1 MNAFPS
7 AFGKNPITQGGML
20 IRNETPAMQ
29 NNCMTRHIGRTQYT
43 IGVFF
48 SDAAKETMEDKI
60 LRMIRNE
67 VSTKTQ
73 TCDTIQM
80 SQLRCPA

>member
-7 AFGKNPITQGGML
+7 AFGKNPITKGGML
-20 IRNETPAMQ
+20 ISHETQVMQ

-67 VSTKTQ
+67 VSTKTKS
-73 TCDTIQM
+73 CDTINV

>member
-1 MNAFPS
+1 
-7 AFGKNPITQGGML
+7 ML
-20 IRNETPAMQ
+20 ISHETQVMQ
-29 NNCMTRHIGRTQYT
+29 NNCMTRRIGRTQYT

-67 VSTKTQ
+67 VSTKTKR
-73 TCDTIQM
+73 CDTM
-80 SQLRCPA
+80 NVSQLRCPA

>member
-1 MNAFPS
+1 
-7 AFGKNPITQGGML
+7 ML
-20 IRNETPAMQ
+20 IRNEAPAMQ
-29 NNCMTRHIGRTQYT
+29 NNCMIRHIGRTQYT

-67 VSTKTQ
+67 VSTKPQ
-73 TCDTIQM
+73 TCDTM
-80 SQLRCPA
+80 NVSQLRCPA